1 MRGIEAEAR
10 HLDRLASGAFRAS
23 VHAMNA
29 RQIATV
35 HAGGRVAVGAALTL
49 APSAAAAG
57 WIGEDAGRPAVT
69 AVTRAVGVRDG
80 LMGLGVL
87 STLHDADAAKSWL
100 AACLVADTVDLGATL
115 IARDNLPKQGVVAVA
130 VVAAASAALG
140 AWLLS
145 ALD

>member
-1 MRGIEAEAR
+1 
-10 HLDRLASGAFRAS
+10 
-23 VHAMNA
+23 MNA

-57 WIGEDAGRPAVT
+57 WIGEDAGRPAVS
-69 AVTRAVGVRDG
+69 AVGVRDG